1 MVKLSGFDASEVE
14 PSTGFDP
21 IPEGKYTAII
31 TESEE
36 KQTRAG
42 NGSYLSLKF
51 QIVEGKYQN
60 RTLYT
65 NLNLDNPNETAV
77 KIARADLSA
86 ICRAVGVLQPQES
99 AELHNKPMVITV
111 KCKKR
116 DDTGDI
122 QNNISGYSKAGGSAE
137 PAESESESTAPWKK
151 K

>member
-14 PSTGFDP
+14 PSTGFEP
-21 IPEGKYTAII
+21 LPEGKYTAII

-36 KQTRAG
+36 KTTRRG
-42 NGSYLSLKF
+42 DGSYLSLKF

-60 RTLYT
+60 RTLFA
-65 NLNLDNPNETAV
+65 NLNLDNPNKVAV
-77 KIARADLSA
+77 DIARADLSA

-122 QNNISGYSKAGGSAE
+122 QNNISGYSKVGGSTESAE
-137 PAESESESTAPWKK
+137 YESESKAPWKK
-151 K
+151 

>member
-36 KQTRAG
+36 KQTRKG
-42 NGSYLSLKF
+42 DGSYLSLKF

-122 QNNISGYSKAGGSAE
+122 QNNISGYSKAGGNAE
-137 PAESESESTAPWKK
+137 STESESESKAPWKK
-151 K
+151 

>member
-116 DDTGDI
+116 EDTGDI

-137 PAESESESTAPWKK
+137 PAESESESKAPWKK
-151 K
+151 